1 MNDSPFLS
9 PLLQVANG
17 GGLGMNQVA
26 SAGQQTLA
34 ALGSMAA
41 PPPEPAAPSYGF
53 NSATRQFFAKG
64 RTFGADDYQAAVE
77 SADQPGTAAPLPQ
90 GFQPLSEQQFG
101 GYVSSIRNPSRGTL
115 AARNF
120 DRGVDTLQLLAGYG
134 TALAGSNLGLEGVE
148 RSGMDLAAA
157 QVEDLRK
164 TQPFERQFT
173 DIDSASA
180 GVDWFVANLAQQ
192 GPNFLSSALAALG
205 GAIVGGT
212 AGGGPNPITA
222 AGGAVLGLFGKKAVQ
237 QAALAAAQ
245 KYARGEALDAT
256 EDKILREAAGLTLA
270 AKINEGV
277 IYGTS
282 GGASLTAAQM
292 TAREQAKQVAGRS
305 VGAEILRRQGVSQ
318 ARTGGAALASGALG
332 YGMSTAE
339 LYGESVEAGDPS
351 PNAAMLLGIP
361 GAALE
366 LFPEFLA
373 AARVFGGPAARILA
387 NRPYRAGFKAKGAE
401 VLRRA
406 GTGVTIGA
414 AAEGTTEFGQ
424 ELLNFAINPNVDLN
438 SPEGVKRAINAFA
451 AGAGAGGALGL
462 ANVFAPAATGA
473 PTDLLNRNS
482 DPSGAAEIDAVNR
495 PQPPAAGG
503 ALALS
508 GPGPVPLLGGP
519 GTAMGAPIEQVT
531 AEFVTPGQQPIA
543 GAISAQQRLALPPPG
558 AVLEVEGQPNFVV
571 DSAGNVRAAQADDTV
586 IGVTRGFVPATAP
599 GEQGVLNV
607 FPEGQTTARD
617 LRGMMGQPTQPVD
630 TLQPQ
635 DVPGEAPVVQDFSQD
650 VLPLDTGLP
659 PRFFKDQRTQPPAAG
674 TIGSIAPGLARLR
687 RRLESG
693 PQFDAAERARLDAQ
707 QQQATEQQRRA
718 LEQELLAA
726 GTAIPSPTFG
736 VTTEQAAAR
745 WRSIGG
751 RGFQKKFEN
760 LDPQLQGQWVDAI
773 NLYNNGELALDALR
787 DIRTRLAA
795 VKKGETIPTV
805 VTGAVS
811 IMERMPYGP
820 SSPGAAQL
828 REMAKRAKK
837 REAERKAQQKEEATR
852 AAKKP
857 EATKVSPAKQPATGA
872 ENLRRGAAGKTGRTA
887 RTGTAAPAAAKPATS
902 TVPRTRRE
910 AVQETVA
917 AKPDERRKEIFA
929 AIDKALK
936 DGVITAKDRLKLVAD
951 FRKDGDADLV
961 VDELARA
968 REAARNRPRNQR
980 AGKKAEALK
989 KPAKKSDLTY
999 ASVRAEVQENYD
1011 NDVISMTQYD
1021 TLISAI
1027 ERAKSPP
1034 EDIRARM
1041 QYFIRGGK
1049 VTRAETAEARGLRD
1063 EQQDTE
1069 KAQAETIDAATE
1081 DVVGDLASYREVN
1094 IDANAAR
1101 VAGKITNIQFRELQD
1116 MISERKPIAAIRKRL
1131 QLYGGRSAQAQQAT
1145 TGYGG
1150 PFNEAEQVA
1159 LADALEGMTAIEVAE
1174 YIANNSE
1181 SKFYAAVARRVAAML
1196 RKLERT
1202 GTKFSFQIVEKGQPT
1217 DADFARSSS
1226 QGMAILQELI
1236 LRGPVTIYTID
1247 VFIAGP
1253 TMGSSRAGVTERTI
1267 LHELIHAAS
1276 MGALKMGRLKISDG
1290 TGLGATFNEFAD
1302 LFSRVVREFD
1312 SRVAQDKAG
1321 TRPLTK
1327 IERSI
1332 FERRIN
1338 AMEDM
1343 DEMLAW
1349 GMTDGNFQQ
1358 WLQSIPAGPNSK
1370 VSLFDRFVN
1379 LIRRLFGIERTDVT
1393 ALDELI
1399 RIFDKLMTDE
1409 TVSDFRIVA
1418 AKQTGGGRQTQPMME
1433 SVSSRA
1439 EELIDGMPS
1448 SLRDPLRTVTDTF
1461 GGSGVRFASRFGMLN
1476 QLVDLAVR
1484 KGIKSARR
1492 FERLIRDRGA
1502 MVERNQE
1509 QFVRWAEEHA
1519 RLPAEFR
1526 GTGLGTVNGLIEAM
1540 TRADKWA
1547 FQPDYFRGDE
1557 TNTQVNIDPELEAR
1571 YAAMPAAAQKSVRDA
1586 FRLMYDSLKQL
1597 QESVIELTVT
1607 EYDALIAN
1615 TTDPKQKKELE
1626 DSKRNSLTQ
1635 FRTLLNIDPTT
1646 PYAPLSRYGNWVVVG
1661 RSDELLQAM
1670 ADNDYKRIRQLEE
1683 SADHYF
1689 VDMAETR
1696 AEAARMAREV
1706 RATYGG
1712 KDTNVEFFEKSQARE
1727 DMFGGRD
1734 MMYAFQRLTSFVE
1747 SAGMN
1752 PELTRQLRNSAVQ
1765 LQIMAM
1771 SSSSV
1776 RKAELRRRLIAS
1788 GDLDMVRNILSR
1800 GRSAA
1805 HFIGSIHKN
1814 SEILETLR
1822 VMDEETKAR
1831 DGNREDRQ
1839 AIYNSI
1845 MARYVDGLQSRVDN
1859 TLADTLTSY
1868 TSVWML
1874 GFSPSYYIQ
1883 QALQNMMITVPVMA
1897 GIHGYDASL
1906 RALRAGYA
1914 QVTKAWDGSGLT
1926 QQLDLDKVDERYRAL
1941 AMFLAE
1947 SGELDVGINKEMG
1960 LIVSDG
1966 NSVIGNAFRRV
1977 MDRIRGLTRK
1987 IEAINRLSAGIAM
2000 YDLELAAA
2008 RGGEAKYDAGAYR
2021 AYTKDF
2027 AKAHPDMTPLTARQF
2042 AAANGALRIITDTHG
2057 NYSMENAPPI
2067 LRTSLG
2073 RVLGQFQKFR
2083 IMMAGLYIREFY
2095 NAYMDP
2101 TLSPQERRVA
2111 RRTLMYLAGHAAIVG
2126 GMLGT
2131 PAAAVFVLVYNML
2144 SGDDDERGD
2153 FERDIR
2159 STVGNEAVA
2168 NLLLRGVPSL
2178 FGVDVSGTLGQGA
2191 LLSVAPYTDL
2201 PSDRESYAKFVLS
2214 MAGPAIGGVGGN
2226 AADAIG
2232 LMNDGNYYK
2241 ALEKLVPRG
2250 IGAAS
2255 RSFREATQGETT
2267 GRGDTLTQPID
2278 INAVESF
2285 WAAIGLQPISRVNR
2299 QFARNDFFKDQRFYK
2314 DRSADIKTAYVDA
2327 AADKDSDTM
2336 AALKLEWRGLQ
2347 QARRD
2352 RGYKAESVVELVA
2365 APRERALREQR
2376 TVGGVQFTPATKKRA
2391 ERSAELAGSAR

>member
-1 MNDSPFLS
+1 MD
-9 PLLQVANG
+9 
-17 GGLGMNQVA
+17 QVA
-26 SAGQQTLA
+26 SASQQTLA

-41 PPPEPAAPSYGF
+41 PPPEPAGPSYGF
-53 NSATRQFFAKG
+53 NSATNQFFAGG

-77 SADQPGTAAPLPQ
+77 AADQPGTAAPLPQ

-101 GYVSSIRNPSRGTL
+101 GYVSSIRNPSTSTL

-120 DRGVDTLQLLAGYG
+120 GRGVDTLQLLAGYG
-134 TALAGSNLGLEGVE
+134 TALAGRKLGLEGVE
-148 RSGMDLAAA
+148 RSGMELAAA

-164 TQPFERQFT
+164 TQPYERQFT
-173 DIDSASA
+173 EIDSAGA

-192 GPNFLSSALAALG
+192 GPNFLSSALVALG
-205 GAIVGGT
+205 GAFAGGV

-245 KYARGEALDAT
+245 KYARGEVLDAA

-282 GGASLTAAQM
+282 RGASLTAAQM
-292 TAREQAKQVAGRS
+292 AAREEAKQVAGRGA
-305 VGAEILRRQGVSQ
+305 GAEILRRQGISQ
-318 ARTGGAALASGALG
+318 ARTGGAALASGAFG
-332 YGMSTAE
+332 YGMSTSE

-351 PNAAMLLGIP
+351 PNAALLLGIP

-401 VLRRA
+401 ALRRA

-462 ANVFAPAATGA
+462 GNVFAPATGA
-473 PTDLLNRNS
+473 PANLLNRNS
-482 DPSGAAEIDAVNR
+482 DPSGEAEIAAVNN
-495 PQPPAAGG
+495 PQSPAAGG
-503 ALALS
+503 ALALP

-519 GTAMGAPIEQVT
+519 GMAMGAPIEQVT
-531 AEFVTPGQQPIA
+531 GEFVTPGQQPIA

-571 DSAGNVRAAQADDTV
+571 DSAGNVRPAQADDTI
-586 IGVTRGFVPATAP
+586 IGVTRGFVPASAP

-617 LRGMMGQPTQPVD
+617 LRGMMGQPTQPAAM
-630 TLQPQ
+630 LQPQ
-635 DVPGEAPVVQDFSQD
+635 GVTGEAPVVQDFSQD
-650 VLPLDTGLP
+650 VLPLETGLP
-659 PRFFKDQRTQPPAAG
+659 PRFFADQRTQPPAAG
-674 TIGSIAPGLARLR
+674 TIGALAPGLARLR
-687 RRLESG
+687 RRLESA
-693 PQFDAAERARLDAQ
+693 PQFEAAERARLDAQ
-707 QQQATEQQRRA
+707 QQQAAEQQRRA

-726 GTAIPSPTFG
+726 ETALPSPVIG
-736 VTTEQAAAR
+736 VTDEQAATR
-745 WRSIGG
+745 WREFGG
-751 RGFQKKFEN
+751 RGFQKKYTSLAPEA
-760 LDPQLQGQWVDAI
+760 QGQWVDAL
-773 NLYNNGELALDALR
+773 NMFSNGELTRDALR
-787 DIRTRLAA
+787 EIRTRLAA
-795 VKKGETIPTV
+795 AKKGEPVPSV
-805 VTGAVS
+805 VTGA
-811 IMERMPYGP
+811 ITPLERPAAGP
-820 SSPGAAQL
+820 PKPPANVLQRMQRRAAQRKKEAARATPQPEATPVPATQQPATGGAAL
-828 REMAKRAKK
+828 RRGTQQATGRA
-837 REAERKAQQKEEATR
+837 AGTGTATTR
-852 AAKKP
+852 AAK
-857 EATKVSPAKQPATGA
+857 
-872 ENLRRGAAGKTGRTA
+872 
-887 RTGTAAPAAAKPATS
+887 APAP

-917 AKPDERRKEIFA
+917 APTADRRKEIFT
-929 AIDKALK
+929 AIDKAFN
-936 DGVITAKDRLKLVAD
+936 DGVITVKDRTKLVAD

-989 KPAKKSDLTY
+989 KPAKKSSLTY

-1011 NDVISMTQYD
+1011 NDVISMAQYD

-1049 VTRAETAEARGLRD
+1049 VTRAEAAEARGLRE
-1063 EQQDTE
+1063 EQQDVE
-1069 KAQAETIDAATE
+1069 KAEAEGIDAATE

-1101 VAGKITNIQFRELQD
+1101 TAGKITNIQFRELQD

-1131 QLYGGRSAQAQQAT
+1131 QLYGGRSAQAEQAT
-1145 TGYGG
+1145 TAYGG
-1150 PFNEAEQVA
+1150 PFNEAEQIA
-1159 LADALEGMTAIEVAE
+1159 LADTLEGMTVIEVAE

-1181 SKFYAAVARRVAAML
+1181 SKFYVAIARRVAAML

-1202 GTKFSFQIVEKGQPT
+1202 GTKFSFQIVEKGQST
-1217 DADFARSSS
+1217 DADFAYGNAR
-1226 QGMAILQELI
+1226 GMVIRTDSTDTVEVL
-1236 LRGPVTIYTID
+1236 
-1247 VFIAGP
+1247 IAGP
-1253 TMGSSRAGVTERTI
+1253 TMPSRAGVTERTI
-1267 LHELIHAAS
+1267 LHELIHAAT

-1290 TGLGATFNEFAD
+1290 TGLGATYDEFLD
-1302 LFSRVVREFD
+1302 LFNRVVREFN

-1327 IERSI
+1327 IERDI
-1332 FERRIN
+1332 FDKQIN
-1338 AMEDM
+1338 AMADP
-1343 DEMLAW
+1343 DELLAW

-1379 LIRRLFGIERTDVT
+1379 LIRRLLGIERTDVT

-1399 RIFDKLMTDE
+1399 RVFDKLMTDE

-1418 AKQTGGGRQTQPMME
+1418 AKRAAVKGGKQTQPMME

-1439 EELIDGMPS
+1439 EELIDGMPAS
-1448 SLRDPLRTVTDTF
+1448 VREPLRTVTDTF

-1526 GTGLGTVNGLIEAM
+1526 GTGPGTVNGVIEAM

-1547 FQPDYFRGDE
+1547 FQPDYFRGEDA
-1557 TNTQVNIDPELEAR
+1557 TTQVEIDPELEAQ

-1646 PYAPLSRYGNWVVVG
+1646 PYAPLTRYGNWVIVG

-1670 ADNDYKRIRQLEE
+1670 EENDYKRIRELEE
-1683 SADHYF
+1683 DADHYF

-1712 KDTNVEFFEKSQARE
+1712 KDTNVEFFEKNQARE

-1734 MMYAFQRLTSFVE
+1734 MMYAFQRLTNFVE
-1747 SAGMN
+1747 SAGLN

-1771 SSSSV
+1771 SSSSI
-1776 RKAELRRRLIAS
+1776 RKAELRRRMIAS

-1822 VMDEETKAR
+1822 VMDEEVKVR

-1839 AIYNSI
+1839 AIYNGI
-1845 MARYVDGLQSRVDN
+1845 VARYVDGLQSRVDN

-1868 TSVWML
+1868 TSAWML

-1897 GIHGYDASL
+1897 GTHGYDATL

-1926 QQLDLDKVDERYRAL
+1926 QQLDLNKIDERYRAL

-1966 NSVIGNAFRRV
+1966 NSAVGNAFRRV

-2000 YDLELAAA
+2000 YDLELSSTW
-2008 RGGEAKYDAGAYR
+2008 GGEPKYDAGAYR

-2042 AAANGALRIITDTHG
+2042 AAANGALRVIADTHG

-2067 LRTSLG
+2067 LRTSMG
-2073 RVLGQFQKFR
+2073 RVIGQFQKFR
-2083 IMMAGLYIREFY
+2083 IIMAGLYIREFY

-2101 TLSPQERRVA
+2101 TLSPQERRIA
-2111 RRTLMYLAGHAAIVG
+2111 RRTLMYLAGHAAVVG

-2144 SGDDDERGD
+2144 SGDDEERGD
-2153 FERDIR
+2153 LERDIR
-2159 STVGNEAVA
+2159 SAVGDETVA

-2178 FGVDVSGTLGQGA
+2178 FGVDVSGTLGQGN

-2201 PSDRESYAKFVLS
+2201 PSDRESYAKFILS
-2214 MAGPAIGGVGGN
+2214 MTGPAIGGIGGN

-2232 LMNDGNYYK
+2232 LMDDGNYYK

-2299 QFARNDFFKDQRFYK
+2299 QFARNDFFKDQRFYR
-2314 DRSADIKTAYVDA
+2314 DRSADIKTAYIDA
-2327 AADKDSDTM
+2327 AADKDAGAM
-2336 AALKLEWRGLQ
+2336 AALKLEWKGLQ

-2352 RGYKAESVVELVA
+2352 RGYKTESMVELVA

-2376 TVGGVQFTPATKKRA
+2376 TVGGVQFTPATKARA
-2391 ERSAELAGSAR
+2391 EQSAELAGTAR